1 MDECVL
7 KMDGRSHTEIDDARR
22 RELRRS
28 LLDWEGSAFSGR
40 ALI

>member
-7 KMDGRSHTEIDDARR
+7 NMNGRSHTEIDDAR

-28 LLDWEGSAFSGR
+28 LLDWEGSAYSGR
-40 ALI
+40 ALF